1 VAVSSPTPSPAPAG
15 GRAAAP
21 RDSSVGDAEP
31 AERTLELLSR
41 HGWNATAAQTLGEGY
56 AYFFHRDGYVA
67 YADTGFA
74 WVAAGGPICADE
86 ALADTVQ
93 AFVQRARERGR
104 RACFFGTEARLI
116 AATESQTKSVLLGEQ
131 PVWNP
136 TEWPATLKANS
147 GLREQL
153 RRARAKGVVVEQ
165 LAEEQLAS
173 PEVHHAFAGIVER
186 WLATRAMP
194 PMGFLVRLPSR
205 PQKPTARCFVAR
217 HQGRLVVFALVIP
230 VPGRDGWFV
239 EHLLRDPRAPNGSV
253 ESVIDAV
260 MRWAAA
266 AGSRWLT
273 LGLAP
278 LAGEVAQPLRLA
290 RRYGGWLYDF
300 EGLRRFKAK
309 LRPGDWMPIYLT
321 LPAEESVSLAVVAS
335 LAAFAPGGLV
345 RFGLRTIARGPRLVL
360 AALVVL
366 LVPWIALIAV
376 APADPWFHGHAGI
389 KWAWVVFDLLMLA
402 GFVRLAR
409 HPSVAF
415 AGALATATA
424 ADALLTTI
432 EALAWSFPT
441 VRSLPEAL
449 LILAA
454 CLAPALATVVLLG
467 ARGRL
472 LQRTRG
478 APDSPARQTPS

>member
-1 VAVSSPTPSPAPAG
+1 VPSVASQVPGPRPEPDP
-15 GRAAAP
+15 RALAC
-21 RDSSVGDAEP
+21 
-31 AERTLELLSR
+31 LSR

-56 AYFFHRDGYVA
+56 AYFFHGDGYVA
-67 YADTGFA
+67 YVDTGFA

-86 ALADTVQ
+86 ALAETVL
-93 AFVQRARERGR
+93 AFIHAARERGR
-104 RACFFGTEARLI
+104 RPCFFGTEARLI
-116 AATESQTKSVLLGEQ
+116 DATASHTRSVLMGEQ

-136 TEWPATLKANS
+136 AEWPATLKGNS

-165 LAEEQLAS
+165 LDETEATQ
-173 PEVHHAFAGIVER
+173 PEVAEAFGGIVER

-194 PMGFLVRLPSR
+194 PMGFLVQVPKR
-205 PQKPTARCFVAR
+205 PQKPTSRCFVAK
-217 HQGRLVVFALVIP
+217 HEGHFIVFALVIP
-230 VPGRDGWFV
+230 VPGREGWFV

-253 ESVIDAV
+253 ELVIDGI
-260 MRWAAA
+260 MRWSAGE
-266 AGSRWLT
+266 GSRWLT

-278 LAGEVAQPLRLA
+278 LAGDVGKPLQFA
-290 RRYGGWLYDF
+290 RRYGSWLYDF

-309 LRPGDWMPIYLT
+309 LRPNEWMPIYLT
-321 LPAEESVSLAVVAS
+321 LPAGKNVVFAVLAS
-335 LAAFAPGGLV
+335 LAAFAPGGLI
-345 RFGLRTIARGPRLVL
+345 RFGLRTIARGPRIVL
-360 AALVVL
+360 AGLVVL
-366 LVPWIALIAV
+366 LVPWIALIAI
-376 APADPWFHGHAGI
+376 APADPWFHGHPTI

-402 GFVRLAR
+402 GFIRLAR
-409 HPSVAF
+409 YPSVAF

-424 ADALLTTI
+424 GDAVLTSI

-472 LQRTRG
+472 LQRTRH
-478 APDSPARQTPS
+478 APGSPARQTPS